1 MGIPAV
7 SFPKDGPTKTN
18 QPKQTIEQPNE
29 TKIMA
34 TNNKTSTPK
43 SSING
48 VHAVVQHRGPVP
60 SSALQ
65 KQTRGTPNTSPNS
78 LVSSIMVCAY
88 RSTARSGGTW
98 PLIGEKSQQLLKSIT
113 WVVSISRGVPP
124 SLHHS
129 PAELRRVAAPPRNKT
144 QRKTNSEFENVWENN
159 ERGTPL
165 KWTRR

>member
-29 TKIMA
+29 TKITE

-48 VHAVVQHRGPVP
+48 VHAVVQHRGAVP

-65 KQTRGTPNTSPNS
+65 KPTRGRPNTSHNS
-78 LVSSIMVCAY
+78 LKTCSIVSPY
-88 RSTARSGGTW
+88 RSWAWFGGTW
-98 PLIGEKSQQLLKSIT
+98 PRIGEKSQHCLKRIT
-113 WVVSISRGVPP
+113 WVVSISRGVTH
-124 SLHHS
+124 SLQSHFCG
-129 PAELRRVAAPPRNKT
+129 VAAGGRTTEKQDPTQNKL
-144 QRKTNSEFENVWENN
+144 RVG
-159 ERGTPL
+159 ERLG
-165 KWTRR
+165 KQ